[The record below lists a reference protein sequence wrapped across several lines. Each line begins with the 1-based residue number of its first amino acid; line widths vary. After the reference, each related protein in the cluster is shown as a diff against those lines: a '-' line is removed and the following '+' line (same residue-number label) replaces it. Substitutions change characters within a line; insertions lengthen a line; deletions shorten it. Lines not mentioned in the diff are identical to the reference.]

1 MDVGGEEDLA
11 LVVAMRRVVELHEEV
26 TDVDEECAL
35 FVVRI
40 GEAID
45 GRAAG
50 CCHLGVDARAAEFDG
65 VVSDFGVL
73 ILTRSGGVCGV
84 GFVGLRLH
92 EDVAVL
98 GAAAGAGDVE
108 LREAIEVAGGA
119 PSGVALVVAVVGAGL
134 GHAEGERGS
143 DEDVSALVSA
153 EHGVDF
159 GGSLCVE
166 EGGGGD
172 GKERCSVQ
180 K

>member
-1 MDVGGEEDLA
+1 M
-11 LVVAMRRVVELHEEV
+11 

-35 FVVRI
+35 AGGGP

-45 GRAAG
+45 GCAAR
-50 CCHLGVDARAAEFDG
+50 CCHFGVDARAAEFDG

-84 GFVGLRLH
+84 GFTDLRLH

-98 GAAAGAGDVE
+98 RSAAGAGDVE
-108 LREAIEVAGGA
+108 LREAIEIAGGE
-119 PSGVALVVAVVGAGL
+119 PSRVALVVAVVGAGL
-134 GHAEGERGS
+134 GHAEGERGP
-143 DEDVSALVSA
+143 DEDVSSIVSA

-159 GGSLCVE
+159 GGSLRME

-172 GKERCSVQ
+172 GKEQCSVQ
-180 K
+180 KESSHTNVNLYLPSTLT